1 MSALTDATIIVEAS
15 ERSGTLVQ
23 ANAVLEQGRKLFILD
38 SYFRDS
44 RLTCPERLAVR
55 GAIRVVG
62 YEDIRRHFVPEV
74 EVARMPNRREID
86 HYALFGDRRARA

>member
-1 MSALTDATIIVEAS
+1 MMLVLSEATIIAEAG
-15 ERSGTLVQ
+15 ERPGTSVQ

-38 SYFRDS
+38 SSFRDS
-44 RLTCPERLAVR
+44 RPICPERLAVR

-74 EVARMPNRREID
+74 ELARMPNRREID
-86 HYALFGDRRARA
+86 HYVLLGDM